1 MAFSP
6 RSLARQGTAV
16 PVGSAAGLPQEQQVS
31 LFFYAT
37 DDAAATVETSDYF
50 LAAFRILNKGDV
62 IVATMVHSGSVVA
75 KIFRVTASSASTVTI
90 GVASVT
96 AA

>member
-1 MAFSP
+1 MTFSP
-6 RSLARQGTAV
+6 RSLVRQGTPV
-16 PVGSAAGLPQEQQVS
+16 PVGSTAGNPQEQQVS
-31 LFFYAT
+31 FFLYAT
-37 DDAAATVETSDYF
+37 DDAAATVEASDYF
-50 LAAFRILNKGDV
+50 LAAYQQLKKGDV
-62 IVATMVHSGSVVA
+62 ITAAMVHSGSVVA